1 MVSININVSVPKK
14 LFLDAD
20 FVNEIT
26 EIMKKEVAPDLK
38 HLFRG
43 TTNGWSEKPSWRQ
56 KLTQR
61 SSEISMEVWTE
72 DDKYGLVNA
81 GSPRHDIPAKPG
93 GLLRFRRGYR
103 SATTAGSLISRRAYR
118 SGKYEYATIIKN
130 HPGFAPRKFDE
141 LVSQEYDPKF
151 RESVQKAIENASRK
165 VK

>member
-26 EIMKKEVAPDLK
+26 EIMKNEVAPDLK

-56 KLTQR
+56 KLTKR

-72 DDKYGLVNA
+72 DKIYGLVNA
-81 GSPRHDIPAKPG
+81 GSPPHTITPRNG
-93 GLLRFRRGYR
+93 GFLRFRPGYR
-103 SATTAGSLISRRAYR
+103 SATTAGSIISRRVYRSGNPVTASSVKHPGFVPRRFDELISR
-118 SGKYEYATIIKN
+118 
-130 HPGFAPRKFDE
+130 
-141 LVSQEYDPKF
+141 EYDPKF
-151 RESVQKAIENASRK
+151 RESVQKAVENAAKR
-165 VK
+165 VT

>member
-14 LFLDAD
+14 LFLDVD

-72 DDKYGLVNA
+72 DEKYGLVNA
-81 GSPRHDIPAKPG
+81 GSPAHTITPRKG
-93 GLLRFRRGYR
+93 GFLRFKPGYR

-118 SGKYEYATIIKN
+118 SGNPVTTMSVK
-130 HPGFAPRKFDE
+130 HPGFEPRRFDE
-141 LVSQEYDPKF
+141 LISQEYDPKF
-151 RESVQKAIENASRK
+151 RESVQKAVENAAKR
-165 VK
+165 VT

>member
-26 EIMKKEVAPDLK
+26 EIMKNEVAPDLK

-72 DDKYGLVNA
+72 DEKYGLVNA
-81 GSPRHDIPAKPG
+81 GSPPHTITPRNG
-93 GLLRFRRGYR
+93 GFLRFRPGYR
-103 SATTAGSLISRRAYR
+103 SATTAGSIISRRAYR
-118 SGKYEYATIIKN
+118 SGNPVTASIVK
-130 HPGFAPRKFDE
+130 HPGFTPRRFDE
-141 LVSQEYDPKF
+141 LISREYDPKF
-151 RESVQKAIENASRK
+151 RESVQKAIENAAKR
-165 VK
+165 VG